1 MDFKKAAQFLID
13 FMEKDTKGEGTVW
26 DKIQWFI
33 AYQEAV
39 EFRECSK
46 LKDYALLFLNGL
58 TGVKDRVHDLE
69 SLASNLEENYSW
81 LESEEELMQEVESK
95 LEEMGYNEDFEEED
109 ERC

>member
-1 MDFKKAAQFLID
+1 MNFENVAKFIID

-39 EFRECSK
+39 EAESNT
-46 LKDYALLFLNGL
+46 LKDIAHIFLNGF

-69 SLASNLEENYSW
+69 SLSHWVEENYGW
-81 LESEEELMQEVESK
+81 CGSEKEMMEELK
-95 LEEMGYNEDFEEED
+95 ITLEDMGYNEDFEEEND
-109 ERC
+109 